1 MKQHYPSSTREVTAT
16 LKSHGISPTRQRVEL
31 GRLILSRPQH
41 LTADALY
48 DMARARN
55 APVSRAT
62 VYNTL
67 RLFSG
72 QGLLNEVVI
81 DANAKYFD
89 SNLQPHQ
96 HLFNTTTGEL
106 TDLDSNKLSVTG
118 IPKLPRNAH
127 IEGIDIVIRYSDA
140 AER

>member
-1 MKQHYPSSTREVTAT
+1 MPYPSSTREVTAT
-16 LKSHGISPTRQRVEL
+16 LKSHGISPTRQRVAL

-55 APVSRAT
+55 VQVSRAT

-67 RLFSG
+67 RLFSTR
-72 QGLLNEVVI
+72 GLLNEVVI
-81 DANAKYFD
+81 DDNAKYFD

-96 HLFNTTTGEL
+96 HLFNTATGEL

-127 IEGIDIVIRYSDA
+127 IEGIDIVIRYSESA
-140 AER
+140 KR